1 MTVRELIELNNMI
14 CDVIIEVREN
24 GTLLLDQVNIGLD
37 AGIKPPYPT
46 RVPKKPEYARSLNQ
60 HTDQYKDA
68 QYIQKSINAW
78 DDGNTFWLVKVN
90 RIPKQYLDLQVYD
103 WEVRPCYCPI
113 GTRRREYKNMF
124 PGNKIEIIALQEGW
138 KPAEEKPKAENK
150 DTKVNL
156 DGQIT
161 LEEWLKD
168 E

>member
-24 GTLLLDQVNIGLD
+24 GTLLLDKLSIGV
-37 AGIKPPYPT
+37 AVGRKPPYPT
-46 RVPKKPEYARSLNQ
+46 RVPKKPEYANNLSQ
-60 HTDQYKDA
+60 HTNMYKDA
-68 QYIQKSINAW
+68 QYILQSINAW
-78 DDGNTFWLVKVN
+78 DDGKDVWQVKVN

-103 WEVRPCYCPI
+103 WEVHPCYCPI
-113 GTRRREYKNMF
+113 GTRRSNYNSMF
-124 PGNKIEIIALQEGW
+124 EGNKIEIIALQEGW

-150 DTKVNL
+150 DTEVQL

-161 LEEWLKD
+161 LEEWLED